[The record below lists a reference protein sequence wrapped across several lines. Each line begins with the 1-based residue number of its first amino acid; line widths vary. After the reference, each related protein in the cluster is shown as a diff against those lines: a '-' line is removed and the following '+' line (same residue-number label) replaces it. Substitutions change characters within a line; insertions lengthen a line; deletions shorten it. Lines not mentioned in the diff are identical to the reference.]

1 MGDPGERECDGQ
13 ISGDWQERHFIKE
26 LPLKAQNL
34 LPDKF
39 LPTLFYKSLKSWQK
53 QEFQI
58 LYQDT
63 ILLNLLFTLF
73 H

>member
-39 LPTLFYKSLKSWQK
+39 PPTLFYKSLKS
-53 QEFQI
+53 
-58 LYQDT
+58 
-63 ILLNLLFTLF
+63 
-73 H
+73 